1 MIDQCSKK
9 EVSELRECMVRDVMR
24 LMGLGKL
31 LIAINFNRF
40 AECECEEM
48 TLVFNNFLLT
58 DFAKIAFKIA
68 MAIELLIKITK
79 DALEGFCAAKLV
91 EH

>member
-1 MIDQCSKK
+1 MIDQRSMG
-9 EVSELRECMVRDVMR
+9 EVSELREFMIRDVMR
-24 LMGLGKL
+24 LMSLGKL

-58 DFAKIAFKIA
+58 DVAKIAFKVT
-68 MAIELLIKITK
+68 MAIELLIKIDK
-79 DALEGFCAAKLV
+79 DALQGFCTAKLV

>member
-1 MIDQCSKK
+1 MI
-9 EVSELRECMVRDVMR
+9 RDVMS
-24 LMGLGKL
+24 LSKL

-58 DFAKIAFKIA
+58 DVAKIASEVT
-68 MAIELLIKITK
+68 MMIELLIKITE
-79 DALEGFCAAKLV
+79 DAFEGFCTAKLV

>member
-1 MIDQCSKK
+1 MINQRSVE
-9 EVSELRECMVRDVMR
+9 EVSELRKSMIRNVMR
-24 LMGLGKL
+24 LMSEGQL

-40 AECECEEM
+40 AECKCEEM
-48 TLVFNNFLLT
+48 ALVLNNFLLT

>member
-58 DFAKIAFKIA
+58 DVAKIAFEVTKV
-68 MAIELLIKITK
+68 IELLIKITE
-79 DALEGFCAAKLV
+79 DAFEGFCTAKLV